1 MQMEKNVAL
10 FVDVDNC
17 GLTLDTFNNA
27 IAEAKERGNLVYGKV
42 YGLSDRKHGAIINVA
57 TNLGFDTA
65 TVMRNKKRGR
75 KDFDARMIVDVLD
88 TVFSYDHI
96 DTVCIVSAPFD
107 MVYLYSKLHL
117 LGVNVVALDNGDEDC
132 LALIDDVLDIGLV
145 ETLKPIAAPKQQ
157 EVAVTKAVE
166 AVDSAPVEET
176 VATEESFKEPE
187 YSPEDEKLLGEIKKL
202 LADYNNETE
211 NK

>member
-1 MQMEKNVAL
+1 
-10 FVDVDNC
+10 
-17 GLTLDTFNNA
+17 
-27 IAEAKERGNLVYGKV
+27 
-42 YGLSDRKHGAIINVA
+42 
-57 TNLGFDTA
+57 
-65 TVMRNKKRGR
+65 
-75 KDFDARMIVDVLD
+75 
-88 TVFSYDHI
+88 
-96 DTVCIVSAPFD
+96 